1 MMSVHSFTVYDLFKR
16 NSKFYR
22 DKIAI
27 VSEDQQMSFEELFAQ
42 INKVVG
48 SLTAK
53 GIREETLLKLK
64 SKNASKLLGIA

>member
-1 MMSVHSFTVYDLFKR
+1 MMSVHSFTVYDMFKR
-16 NSKFYR
+16 NARVYR

-27 VSEDQQMSFEELFAQ
+27 VSEDQRVTFGELFAQ

-64 SKNASKLLGIA
+64 SENASKLLGIA

>member
-27 VSEDQQMSFEELFAQ
+27 VSEDQRMTFEELFDQ
-42 INKVVG
+42 INKVVR

-53 GIREETLLKLK
+53 GIREETLRKLK

>member
-1 MMSVHSFTVYDLFKR
+1 MSVHSFTVYDMFKR
-16 NSKFYR
+16 NARVYR

-27 VSEDQQMSFEELFAQ
+27 VSEDQRVTFGELFAQ

>member
-27 VSEDQQMSFEELFAQ
+27 VSEDQQMTFEELFAQ

-53 GIREETLLKLK
+53 GIREETLRKLK

>member
-27 VSEDQQMSFEELFAQ
+27 VSEDQQMTFEELFDQ

-64 SKNASKLLGIA
+64 SENASKLLGIA

>member
-27 VSEDQQMSFEELFAQ
+27 VSEDQQISFGELFAQ

-48 SLTAK
+48 SLTAQ

-64 SKNASKLLGIA
+64 SENASKLLGIA